1 VAAQSSL
8 RQLVVADLGPI
19 RGRLR
24 DPGREHHSRLS
35 LAIPTL
41 DTFLDGGLPR
51 GAITEIFGQVSS
63 GRTTFAHLLTAA
75 ATRGG
80 EYVVW
85 IDLPNTLDPEAA
97 HEAGANLERVLWLH
111 PRDKISALRAVDQV
125 LAADGFHLVVLD
137 LDGGPVST
145 DVVAPSVWLR
155 MARAAVHRDAA
166 VVVLGAASLAGSFA
180 TLSLEICAS
189 RRIFLGKGGPCPVF
203 DGVASALHLRRH
215 KYGPPSAVAVD
226 LFASTS
232 G

>member
-1 VAAQSSL
+1 MAEPSSL
-8 RQLVVADLGPI
+8 LQQLVADLGPI
-19 RGRLR
+19 RGRLGHPAR
-24 DPGREHHSRLS
+24 GRSHLS

-41 DTFLDGGLPR
+41 DAFLDGGLPR

-75 ATRGG
+75 ATREG

-85 IDLPNTLDPEAA
+85 VDLPNTLDPEGA
-97 HEAGANLERVLWLH
+97 HDAGANLERVLWLN
-111 PRDKISALRAVDQV
+111 PRDRVSALRAVDQV
-125 LAADGFHLVVLD
+125 LAAGGFHLVVLD
-137 LDGGPVST
+137 LDGPPTSRAVLP
-145 DVVAPSVWLR
+145 PSVWLR

-166 VVVLGAASLAGSFA
+166 IVVLGATSLAGSFA

-203 DGVASALHLRRH
+203 EGAVSALHLRRH

-226 LFASTS
+226 LFASTF

>member
-1 VAAQSSL
+1 MAAPSPLL
-8 RQLVVADLGPI
+8 RQLVADLGPI
-19 RGRLR
+19 RGHLGHPVRGPR
-24 DPGREHHSRLS
+24 SHLS

-41 DTFLDGGLPR
+41 DAFLDGGLPR

-85 IDLPNTLDPEAA
+85 IDLPNALDPEGA
-97 HEAGANLERVLWLH
+97 HEAGANLEQVLWLN
-111 PRDKISALRAVDQV
+111 PRDRISALRAVDQV
-125 LAADGFHLVVLD
+125 LAAGGFHLVILD
-137 LDGGPVST
+137 LDGPPTSRAVLP
-145 DVVAPSVWLR
+145 PSVWLR

-166 VVVLGAASLAGSFA
+166 IVVLGATSLAGSFA

-203 DGVASALHLRRH
+203 EGATSALHLRRH

-226 LFASTS
+226 LFASTF